1 MSRQSIDVTDIYK
14 LQGPKSSPSSSR
26 NSTSPGGSQTS
37 IRFHIPKKPSSPES
51 INDNL
56 PQTSSSTNISCIEL
70 NFLPNTNSP
79 IIHRPVNVSQ
89 DCLNPPVTEN
99 LENSQ
104 FNPCDVTE
112 LMKNS
117 THVKNYSRGTDKT
130 FFSFDSY
137 DSKLRH
143 PNFHKGD
150 DRLKRTGSEL
160 KFATKA
166 QNNSR
171 YFLKNSTSYKH
182 LDELD
187 GPFYYY
193 QVSTTNSSMTGTSN
207 HSSASSEETQPNR
220 EIPGT
225 LEFDISDSIM
235 SPEDITS
242 LDKEFFEDLN
252 PFKRKRDYFDPRI
265 YYRNF
270 YLSNLIAVSVLFA
283 VLILGS
289 FGYLIS
295 VAKKYS
301 DPPKP
306 EIYEVLSLYK
316 YPHLSAVRVDLVDP
330 DTPEEFHQRHSY
342 VTGESWDL
350 VFSDEFNAD
359 GRTFFPGDD
368 QFFEAVDMHY
378 AATNDLEYY
387 IPEMAETMNGS
398 LRIKLDA
405 FPTNGL
411 LYRSAMLQSWNKMCF
426 SKNALVE
433 VSIKLPGFSQEN
445 GLWPAVW
452 SLGNLARPGYQAT
465 TDGVWPYTY
474 DECDYGITPNQSSPD
489 GISFL
494 PGQRLSKCTCYG
506 EDHPNLGTGRGAPE
520 IDLIEGFHNPHYK
533 TFLGMQTLQVAP
545 FDPWYRPDYD
555 YMEIF
560 DSNITSM
567 KSSTG
572 TPTQQAIAAG
582 TILNETWFHS
592 LRSESNHSRVIG
604 EPTNFQAFGYEYNS
618 EKTMENDSYVQF
630 FNGNQKTL
638 GLRGDA
644 LHPNNN
650 NIGWR
655 QVTKEPMALVFNLGL
670 SESWLTID
678 YGSLEFPAIFEIDYI
693 RIYQPKGEKYL
704 TCDPPGFPTTEY
716 INNHLAAYQNVNF
729 TTWEQAGFQNP
740 KNSIMNNCKLPW
752 GVSQKMS

>member
-1 MSRQSIDVTDIYK
+1 MNRKSIDITEVGEGDRSCSDSLTGCRSG
-14 LQGPKSSPSSSR
+14 LSSTPGFPS
-26 NSTSPGGSQTS
+26 T
-37 IRFHIPKKPSSPES
+37 PES
-51 INDNL
+51 IN
-56 PQTSSSTNISCIEL
+56 QTNSSSSTNISCIEL
-70 NFLPNTNSP
+70 NFLGNRNT
-79 IIHRPVNVSQ
+79 SQ
-89 DCLNPPVTEN
+89 NPPMV
-99 LENSQ
+99 NSV
-104 FNPCDVTE
+104 DVSE
-112 LMKNS
+112 LTHLKNS
-117 THVKNYSRGTDKT
+117 RSDKT
-130 FFSFDSY
+130 VSSNNSFDP
-137 DSKLRH
+137 KLRH
-143 PNFHKGD
+143 PNFHKD
-150 DRLKRTGSEL
+150 DERLKHSDSEL

-171 YFLKNSTSYKH
+171 YFLKNSNSLKH

-187 GPFYYY
+187 GPYYYY
-193 QVSTTNSSMTGTSN
+193 QVSTSSSMTTISTN
-207 HSSASSEETQPNR
+207 KSSEEKSI
-220 EIPGT
+220 EPGALT
-225 LEFDISDSIM
+225 FNIQDSIM
-235 SPEDITS
+235 SPEDMARI
-242 LDKEFFEDLN
+242 DEEFVEDIN
-252 PFKRKRDYFDPRI
+252 PFKRKRDYLDPRV
-265 YYRNF
+265 YYKNY

-295 VAKKYS
+295 VAKKYME
-301 DPPKP
+301 PPKP
-306 EIYEVLSLYK
+306 EIYEVLSLYR
-316 YPHLSAVRVDLVDP
+316 YPHLSSIRMDLVDP
-330 DTPEEFHQRHSY
+330 DTPKEFYQKKSF
-342 VTGESWDL
+342 VTGETWDL

-368 QFFEAVDMHY
+368 QFLEAVDIHY

-387 IPEMAETMNGS
+387 IPEMAETLNGS

-405 FPTNGL
+405 YPTNGL
-411 LYRSAMLQSWNKMCF
+411 LYRSAMLQGWNKMCF

-474 DECDYGITPNQSSPD
+474 DECDFGITPNQSSPD

-520 IDLIEGFHNPHYK
+520 IDLIEGFHNPHDK

-545 FDPWYRPDYD
+545 FDPWYRPDYE

-560 DSNITSM
+560 DSSITSM

-582 TILNETWFHS
+582 TILNETWFHN
-592 LRSESNHSRVIG
+592 LRNESNHSQIISTQ
-604 EPTNFQAFGYEYNS
+604 TNFQTFGYEYNS
-618 EKTMENDSYVQF
+618 EKTIENDSYVQF
-630 FNGNQKTL
+630 FNGNQRTL

-644 LHPNNN
+644 LHPNDN

-670 SESWLTID
+670 SETWLTID

-693 RIYQPKGEKYL
+693 RIYQPKDEKSL

-716 INNHLAAYQNVNF
+716 INNHLSAYLNVNF
-729 TTWEQAGFQNP
+729 TTWEQAGFKTP
-740 KNSIMNNCKLPW
+740 RNSIMNKCKLPW
-752 GVSQKMS
+752 GVTQKMS